1 MAIWMGRS
9 LRKSSGGKVSRSSG
23 KKRREISREK
33 IPVTIG
39 ENRTKRIRVTG
50 GNDKV
55 IIFKANTI
63 NVSDPKT
70 GKTVVTKIKTVTENA
85 ANPNYVRRNI
95 MTKGAVVQTEM
106 GKVRLTSRPR
116 QDGTLNGIL
125 VE

>member
-39 ENRTKRIRVTG
+39 ENKAKRIRVTG

-116 QDGTLNGIL
+116 QDGTLNGVL

>member
-9 LRKSSGGKVSRSSG
+9 LRKSSGGKITRSSG

-55 IIFKANTI
+55 IIFKADTI

-95 MTKGAVVQTEM
+95 MTKGAVVQTDM